1 MPWDHERLHRLLRT
15 RRFGR
20 EFVYLEETD
29 STNRWLL
36 ANENQFHL
44 QGATVVANHQT
55 SGRGRYGREW
65 EDVPGKSLLFSVLL
79 RPTRES
85 SPLGFLSL
93 MAGVAVA
100 HAIMK
105 TCGCSADR
113 LQLKWPND
121 VLIDEKKVCGI
132 LSEGLSGEHEARV
145 AIGVGINLWQEEHE
159 LPREM
164 RFPASS
170 LHLLLQKPFS
180 REELLAEILVE
191 LESLYDLFQEHRMD
205 EIRKQWLALA
215 AAPGTVMSVET
226 PDGAAP
232 GTFEG
237 IGSGGQLLLKE
248 TGGILR
254 EIYSGEII

>member
-1 MPWDHERLHRLLRT
+1 MPWDHERFHRLLRT

-20 EFVYLEETD
+20 EFVYVEEID

-65 EDVPGKSLLFSVLL
+65 DDVPGKSLLFSILL
-79 RPTRES
+79 QPTRENG
-85 SPLGFLSL
+85 PLGFLSL
-93 MAGVAVA
+93 MAGIAVA
-100 HAIMK
+100 QATMK
-105 TCGCSADR
+105 ICECPAHR

-121 VLIDEKKVCGI
+121 VLIDQKKVCGI
-132 LSEGLSGEHEARV
+132 LSEGLSDEQEARV
-145 AIGVGINLWQEEHE
+145 AVGIGINLWQEEHE
-159 LPREM
+159 LPRET

-170 LHLLLQKPFS
+170 LQLLLQKPFS
-180 REELLAEILVE
+180 REELLAEMLVQ
-191 LESLYDLFQEHRMD
+191 LENLYDLFQEHRID
-205 EIRKQWLALA
+205 EIKMQWLALA
-215 AAPGTVMSVET
+215 AAPGTGMSVEM
-226 PDGAAP
+226 PDGASS

-237 IGSGGQLLLKE
+237 IGGDGQLLLRE
-248 TGGILR
+248 TGGTLR